1 MLNRREC
8 IKRSALGGIGY
19 LLLRSIETN
28 GWAKGSCLEEQG
40 IEEISIRAMGSEMN
54 VRWEANEHT
63 SVMAK
68 QVRRETSALLEKWN
82 SILSDYD
89 DESEASRLSRSEN
102 TGRWQIVSNELA
114 EAVDRSKKWFEIS
127 RGAFD
132 VTCGAVTALRRK
144 RRIVKAEEWTA
155 AIQTIGW
162 DAINWDPEKRAIKI
176 DKEGVKFDFGGIGK
190 GLVVDKVCEKL
201 ESLDLKQFIVNF
213 SGNIRV
219 GAPPTDREGWPVELE
234 SLDDEASD
242 PEVLYRFRLANLS
255 MATSGDQFQR
265 FPDWKSQSP
274 KDRTSHILD
283 PRDGGGITNRQLVT
297 VFAEQASDAD
307 AAATAACV
315 HLKRNNRGWL
325 DELVG
330 REPGMFGLAQEIVD
344 GDSTVI
350 EFGGFS
356 DKLKLNRS

>member
-1 MLNRREC
+1 MFNRRKC
-8 IKRSALGGIGY
+8 IKCSVLGGIGY
-19 LLLRSIETN
+19 LSLRSGEKN
-28 GWAKGSCLEEQG
+28 GWSRGLYVGEQS
-40 IEEISIRAMGSEMN
+40 IEEISIRAMGSEIN
-54 VRWEANEHT
+54 VRWEANEHA

-68 QVRRETSALLEKWN
+68 QVRDETSALLEKWN

-89 DESEASRLSRSEN
+89 DESEASILSRTEN
-102 TGRWQIVSNELA
+102 MGRWQIVSTELA
-114 EAVDRSKKWFEIS
+114 EAIARSKKWFEIS
-127 RGAFD
+127 QGAFD

-144 RRIVKAEEWTA
+144 RRVVKPEEWTA

-162 DAINWDPEKRAIKI
+162 DAISWDPEKRAVKI
-176 DKEGVKFDFGGIGK
+176 DKKGVKFDFGGIGK

-201 ESLDLKQFIVNF
+201 ESLELKQFIVNF
-213 SGNIRV
+213 SGNLRA
-219 GAPPTDREGWPVELE
+219 GASPTDRDGWPVELE
-234 SLDDEASD
+234 LLGDAPSNAS
-242 PEVLYRFRLANLS
+242 VLYRFRLANLS

-283 PRDGGGITNRQLVT
+283 PRDGGGITDKQLVT
-297 VFAEQASDAD
+297 VFAAHASDAD

-315 HLKRNNRGWL
+315 QLRRNNRRWL

-356 DKLKLNRS
+356 NKLKLNRS

>member
-1 MLNRREC
+1 MFNRREC
-8 IKRSALGGIGY
+8 IKRAALGGIGC
-19 LLLRSIETN
+19 LLLRSGEAS
-28 GWAKGSCLEEQG
+28 GCSKGACFCEHG
-40 IEEISIRAMGSEMN
+40 IEEISIRAMGSEIN
-54 VRWEANEHT
+54 VRWEVTERT
-63 SVMAK
+63 SVMTN
-68 QVRRETSALLEKWN
+68 QVRDETSALLERWN

-89 DESEASRLSRSEN
+89 DESEASILSRTEN
-102 TGRWQIVSNELA
+102 IGRWQIVSTELA
-114 EAVDRSKKWFEIS
+114 EAITRSKKWFEIS
-127 RGAFD
+127 QGAFD

-144 RRIVKAEEWTA
+144 RRVVKPEEWKA
-155 AIQTIGW
+155 AIQTVGW
-162 DAINWDPEKRAIKI
+162 EGISWDPDKLAIKI

-201 ESLDLKQFIVNF
+201 ESLGLNQFIANF
-213 SGNIRV
+213 SGNLRA
-219 GAPPTDREGWPVELE
+219 GAAPTDRDGWPVELE
-234 SLDDEASD
+234 SLDDATSDAS
-242 PEVLYRFRLANLS
+242 VLYRFRLANLS

-283 PRDGGGITNRQLVT
+283 PRDGGGITGRQLVT
-297 VFAEQASDAD
+297 VFAAQALDAD

-315 HLKRNNRGWL
+315 QLRRNNRGWL

-330 REPGMFGLAQEIVD
+330 REPGMFGLTQEVVD
-344 GDSTVI
+344 GDYTVI